1 LITPEKIDDWI
12 REIEERP
19 SSALMIVRYIA
30 ARLSDLTRRNAEL
43 LADNVQLRTE
53 KKVEEYEA
61 RITNLEYQ
69 LDLLRRQLGGE
80 VGPAANPVVESLSL
94 VVYNAQG
101 QVLRCLM
108 PISDLVAGSTAARF
122 AAGTLDGSQPAG
134 LLVTGTH
141 EELLFLFDSGRTVTL
156 PVSALPVAS
165 GKLDWGQAY
174 LQEPRGGEELVE
186 VEAVGRMSLV
196 DSCIQVSRRGC
207 VKRMMRSFFETN
219 VSKNFIGTGVKLPTD
234 RTFSLTL
241 CAKDERF
248 VLVSQE
254 GYLIALDAGHL
265 SYAIEETLRLS
276 ATDHIVSAF
285 TIGQKPSVVF
295 VTSAGKVVTRE
306 TSWLDVPTSLKT
318 RGQAVFSEE
327 RRKKGVHLVGAA
339 AVEDSDWAAAL
350 DKGGNIIVVPVSELI
365 GSGTLPGLAQNVDL
379 LAICIFRTNANQE

>member
-1 LITPEKIDDWI
+1 MITPEKIDDWI

-30 ARLSDLTRRNAEL
+30 SRLSDLTQRNAEL

-80 VGPAANPVVESLSL
+80 AGVLADPAAESLSL
-94 VVYNAQG
+94 LVYNTQG
-101 QVLRCLM
+101 QVLRCML
-108 PISDLVAGSTAARF
+108 PISGLSAGRAAAHF
-122 AAGTLDGSQPAG
+122 AAGTLEGSQPPG
-134 LLVTGTH
+134 LLVTGAH
-141 EELLFLFDSGRTVTL
+141 EELLFLFDSGRTATL

-165 GKLDWGQAY
+165 GALDWGQAY

-186 VEAVGRMSLV
+186 VEAVGRMSLF

-219 VSKNFIGTGVKLPTD
+219 VSKNFIGTGVKLPID

-254 GYLIALDAGHL
+254 GYLMALDTSRL

-276 ATDHIVSAF
+276 PTDHIVTAF

-295 VTSAGKVVTRE
+295 VTSAGKVITRE
-306 TSWLDVPTSLKT
+306 SSWLAVPATLKT
-318 RGQAVFSEE
+318 RGQPVFSEE
-327 RRKKGVHLVGAA
+327 RRKKGVHLVSAA
-339 AVEDSDWAAAL
+339 AVEDGDWAAAL
-350 DKGGNIIVVPVSELI
+350 DHAGNLTVVPMNEWI
-365 GSGTLPGLAQNVDL
+365 GSGALPGLAENGEL
-379 LAICIFRTNANQE
+379 LAFCIFRTNANQE